1 MNDLWKYDI
10 ETQHWTC
17 IQESSGP
24 SSAAAASST
33 TSTSNNV
40 DGSNNDELTILNP
53 NHGLAQPVV
62 KGKVPTRRFGYV
74 SVVHNGKFVLFGGF
88 DVRIRVL
95 TFTIFSCI
103 FHILVI
109 TDNTNML
116 LTIYLVTY
124 GVFPNNIF
132 PYVSYRDQDG

>member
-24 SSAAAASST
+24 SSATSAAANDGT
-33 TSTSNNV
+33 TT
-40 DGSNNDELTILNP
+40 NNDELSLS
-53 NHGLAQPVV
+53 NHNGMVPQQQQQPVV

-88 DVRIRVL
+88 DVRTCQCRMYLLHVFCRLEETEQTQEKRML
-95 TFTIFSCI
+95 TFSIDVPIALSFCYESI
-103 FHILVI
+103 GI
-109 TDNTNML
+109 T
-116 LTIYLVTY
+116 V
-124 GVFPNNIF
+124 VE
-132 PYVSYRDQDG
+132 